1 MRYLGMT
8 FKYIFKNFIFIFFF
22 ALIPSFF
29 FAMSTDIHNIGAVAD
44 NIVTGEFD
52 LSFVQLF
59 NFFSLFSLKRWPF
72 ALAAFVLT
80 LLFMAMLLSMMEK
93 HMRVGSCSFR
103 DLFKRIDYNLGSTFF
118 ILLLALIAYEFWALV
133 TAGLCSL
140 VVLIVTNGLARCIL
154 GIALACGMMVLLCYL
169 VSLFLLWLPCRQITG
184 YSFMDSLSY
193 SSQIS
198 TGKRGNIFLAV
209 LIPYLSCSLLQGIVV
224 TVSAFADMRPVVFL
238 CIEIIYI
245 FVFLYYNVLMYVLFF
260 DANGEERLDLKKKY

>member
-1 MRYLGMT
+1 M
-8 FKYIFKNFIFIFFF
+8 
-22 ALIPSFF
+22 
-29 FAMSTDIHNIGAVAD
+29 
-44 NIVTGEFD
+44 
-52 LSFVQLF
+52 
-59 NFFSLFSLKRWPF
+59 KRWPF

-93 HMRVGSCSFR
+93 HMRVGSRSFR

>member
-93 HMRVGSCSFR
+93 HMRVGSRSFR
-103 DLFKRIDYNLGSTFF
+103 DLFKRIDLS
-118 ILLLALIAYEFWALV
+118 LIH
-133 TAGLCSL
+133 
-140 VVLIVTNGLARCIL
+140 I
-154 GIALACGMMVLLCYL
+154 
-169 VSLFLLWLPCRQITG
+169 
-184 YSFMDSLSY
+184 
-193 SSQIS
+193 
-198 TGKRGNIFLAV
+198 
-209 LIPYLSCSLLQGIVV
+209 
-224 TVSAFADMRPVVFL
+224 
-238 CIEIIYI
+238 
-245 FVFLYYNVLMYVLFF
+245 
-260 DANGEERLDLKKKY
+260 

>member
-59 NFFSLFSLKRWPF
+59 NFFSLFSLNRWPF

-93 HMRVGSCSFR
+93 HMRVGSRSFR
-103 DLFKRIDYNLGSTFF
+103 DLFKRIDYNLG
-118 ILLLALIAYEFWALV
+118 ARV

-198 TGKRGNIFLAV
+198 TGKRGKIFLAV

>member
-93 HMRVGSCSFR
+93 HMRVGSRSFR

-140 VVLIVTNGLARCIL
+140 VVLIVTNGLHSRHRARVRHDGASML
-154 GIALACGMMVLLCYL
+154 PRFSVPALAALPPDHGIQFHGFALL
-169 VSLFLLWLPCRQITG
+169 F
-184 YSFMDSLSY
+184 
-193 SSQIS
+193 
-198 TGKRGNIFLAV
+198 
-209 LIPYLSCSLLQGIVV
+209 
-224 TVSAFADMRPVVFL
+224 FAD
-238 CIEIIYI
+238 
-245 FVFLYYNVLMYVLFF
+245 
-260 DANGEERLDLKKKY
+260 LDG